1 MKNTF
6 AVNNFWGNIMTETK
20 TPATETDDNEELN
33 KQSDARII
41 LGPLVKYAAVGL
53 VLVGIIITTA
63 VMLDRQFNDIDREVA
78 ELQAQ
83 LAQASMDAAV
93 ETNADNSAGSQAE
106 AAPAVAVEALKQ
118 EPAIS
123 AVAETTDAEKP
134 AAKPVVENNV
144 AATPAVTQ
152 TAAEA
157 VKKEVIVTESTV
169 AEAAVAEDTVVEAT
183 VAVETIK
190 HSDFFD
196 KSFDEMIA
204 ERNNYL
210 KERDRLYL
218 EEFKASLERQLQFM
232 RERFA
237 HQEQRI
243 QEMEKRN
250 QEIYDYRAAS
260 IKERQQRR
268 ESFLPDRI

>member
-1 MKNTF
+1 MKNKL

-20 TPATETDDNEELN
+20 TPVTETDNHEEQN

-83 LAQASMDAAV
+83 LAQANMDTAA
-93 ETNADNSAGSQAE
+93 EANADNSARSPAK
-106 AAPAVAVEALKQ
+106 AAPAVAAETVKQ
-118 EPAIS
+118 EPAVS
-123 AVAETTDAEKP
+123 AAAETAVAEKP
-134 AAKPVVENNV
+134 AAIPVVENSQ

-152 TAAEA
+152 TAAQA
-157 VKKEVIVTESTV
+157 VKKEVTVTESTV

-183 VAVETIK
+183 VADETNR

-196 KSFDEMIA
+196 KSFDELIA

-237 HQEQRI
+237 HQDQRI

-268 ESFLPDRI
+268 ESYPPDRI

>member
-1 MKNTF
+1 
-6 AVNNFWGNIMTETK
+6 MTETK
-20 TPATETDDNEELN
+20 TPGTETDYNEEQH

-41 LGPLVKYAAVGL
+41 LGPLVKYAAIGL

-63 VMLDRQFNDIDREVA
+63 VTMDRQFNDIDREVA

-83 LAQASMDAAV
+83 LAQANTDTAV
-93 ETNADNSAGSQAE
+93 EANADNTAGPQAE
-106 AAPAVAVEALKQ
+106 AAPVVEAETVKQ

-123 AVAETTDAEKP
+123 AIAEATEDEKP
-134 AAKPVVENNV
+134 AAATPVVENSV
-144 AATPAVTQ
+144 DATPAVTQ
-152 TAAEA
+152 TAAQA

-169 AEAAVAEDTVVEAT
+169 AEDTVVEAADAART
-183 VAVETIK
+183 NR
-190 HSDFFD
+190 HSDLFD
-196 KSFDEMIA
+196 KSFDELIA

-218 EEFKASLERQLQFM
+218 EEFRASQERQLQFM

-237 HQEQRI
+237 HHEQRI
-243 QEMEKRN
+243 QEMEQRN
-250 QEIYDYRAAS
+250 QEIYDYRAANL
-260 IKERQQRR
+260 KERQQRR